1 MCSWWEVGTNQG
13 KVMAD
18 ERNVWGVKPGY
29 LSVVEYT
36 VSVWDLEYGQLLSRS
51 RPMPES
57 VDLVSNHLQLFIW
70 FVGWNFFYTTAVVC
84 PRPRS
89 LRSRG
94 FREFARGFPKGTPM
108 GKLRDRD
115 LDYELWDEV
124 LLFRGWP
131 QVEEIAFQKS
141 LGYLVMMAQNR
152 PQWARNEN
160 CMLKPF
166 FYEKVCFQFTN
177 RSELN

>member
-1 MCSWWEVGTNQG
+1 MCRWWEVGTNQG

-18 ERNVWGVKPGY
+18 ERNVWGVKHGY

-57 VDLVSNHLQLFIW
+57 VDLVSNHLFAAFHLICWLKFFLYDGR
-70 FVGWNFFYTTAVVC
+70 FVS
-84 PRPRS
+84 PS
-89 LRSRG
+89 KISRIS
-94 FREFARGFPKGTPM
+94 RICSRFPKRHSNGQASRQRF
-108 GKLRDRD
+108 GLRIVR
-115 LDYELWDEV
+115 WGSIV
-124 LLFRGWP
+124 PWVP
-131 QVEEIAFQKS
+131 QVEEIAFQNS

-177 RSELN
+177 RSELY

>member
-1 MCSWWEVGTNQG
+1 MGFGIWAAAEQKSTDARVCWF
-13 KVMAD
+13 
-18 ERNVWGVKPGY
+18 GVKPFY
-29 LSVVEYT
+29 
-36 VSVWDLEYGQLLSRS
+36 
-51 RPMPES
+51 
-57 VDLVSNHLQLFIW
+57 LQLFIW
-70 FVGWNFFYTTAVVC
+70 FVGWNFFYTTAVLC

-124 LLFRGWP
+124 LLFGGWP

-166 FYEKVCFQFTN
+166 FTRRCVFSLQTEVSWTN
-177 RSELN
+177 VRRNVAMDYIIQVLTILRLKSI